1 MWCPWDDPAVAI
13 KRTKI
18 RTPPTHPKVKR
29 GRTHHQTTGYQFP
42 LSADEDVELARKIEE
57 SAVDVFLSRAEEWA
71 RDVLTAA
78 ELPTHLDAV
87 RRDADGRWL
96 DDLPQGWRQQEP
108 TDFLKSGEAVT
119 SLLGLV
125 EDRPH
130 SLEWR
135 AERILRFANSIRY
148 RMQLGDT
155 PRAVGNAFQLMQA
168 IHLAELKLDF
178 ERLLDIGIR
187 SVESGEHGK
196 KRAKE
201 TEHMQWKADFEKFSS
216 NYCRYFASTKPRRN
230 YTARCRH
237 DGIPTSQWHQS
248 CELSHH
254 RR

>member
-1 MWCPWDDPAVAI
+1 MAI
-13 KRTKI
+13 KKTKI
-18 RTPPTHPKVKR
+18 TPPSLHTKVKR
-29 GRTHHQTTGYQFP
+29 GRTQHQSTGYQFP
-42 LSADEDVELARKIEE
+42 LSADEDVELAREIEE

-135 AERILRFANSIRY
+135 AERILRFANSTRY

-155 PRAVGNAFQLMQA
+155 PRAVGSAFQLMQV

-196 KRAKE
+196 KRSKE
-201 TEHMQWKADFEKFSS
+201 TEHLEWKADYEELRSQYPGMPKAGIHRMVAERRRVTSDAVKKALQRLEK
-216 NYCRYFASTKPRRN
+216 RGQA
-230 YTARCRH
+230 
-237 DGIPTSQWHQS
+237 
-248 CELSHH
+248 
-254 RR
+254 